1 MVYCYYLWFIVT
13 LYGLLLLFMVYCYS
27 LWFIVTIY
35 DLLLLFMARLF
46 GPRRRL
52 IQAIEQ
58 ITGKASSSA
67 ATAAAAAAV
76 TVNKQTITSGP
87 ANNDID
93 KISDSEQEHVRL
105 LVCLSLICIILFLN
119 HLLSTQPYLP
129 AFPSLLDKCFRCSV
143 NVFVGFCSSEIIL
156 QCVCRRIPQY
166 Y

>member
-1 MVYCYYLWFIVT
+1 MVYCYYLW
-13 LYGLLLLFMVYCYS
+13 C
-27 LWFIVTIY
+27 IVTIY

-58 ITGKASSSA
+58 ITGKASSSGA
-67 ATAAAAAAV
+67 ATAAAAV

-129 AFPSLLDKCFRCSV
+129 AFPSLHDKCFHCSV
-143 NVFVGFCSSEIIL
+143 NVFVGFCSSEIL

>member
-1 MVYCYYLWFIVT
+1 MS
-13 LYGLLLLFMVYCYS
+13 CYS

-67 ATAAAAAAV
+67 AATAAAAV

-119 HLLSTQPYLP
+119 HSLSAPNHTSQH
-129 AFPSLLDKCFRCSV
+129 FPLSLTNVSV
-143 NVFVGFCSSEIIL
+143 AQLMCL
-156 QCVCRRIPQY
+156 
-166 Y
+166 